1 MYVVLNEHGQLYTMM
16 YESERVTWWF
26 RDFDEGGENQS
37 CCIFH
42 SNRICGDAASQF
54 HFYSWHNTCPFFP
67 PLQHLLWNVA
77 VWNRSIKATKECN
90 CNSCGWVAFLAYH
103 AFYDEVLVVHSV
115 KWISRVCS
123 LCQFSLRVNLCSM
136 ASVLILLCIQCLIVV
151 VKCW

>member
-1 MYVVLNEHGQLYTMM
+1 MYVVLNVHGQLYTMM

-26 RDFDEGGENQS
+26 RDFDEGGEYQS
-37 CCIFH
+37 CCILPF
-42 SNRICGDAASQF
+42 NCICGVIAFQF
-54 HFYSWHNTCPFFP
+54 HFYPCDYMCPLFP
-67 PLQHLLWNVA
+67 LLQHLLWNVA

-115 KWISRVCS
+115 KWIARVCS

-136 ASVLILLCIQCLIVV
+136 TSVLILLCIQCLIVV